1 MGLSLDPAAAAPK
14 MVTAM
19 TSNTL
24 HSRPVFA
31 ATLCSALF
39 AALLLSAATASA
51 QVVQPWTPASADSVT
66 RFVASARVRFQE
78 QASDSIA
85 ARDVQ
90 AYELVAQAARRLLRL
105 LGHANVQQASMI
117 ENTLDSLGADVDVVS
132 DPLQPSI
139 VFVMVRNPHRPASGA
154 VGYLMWYRG
163 KDLRM
168 QGISFPAGIK
178 PRLRAWYTGRPSAP
192 YGAMVVYTRRTSPV
206 RFGFKFLRMSPD
218 GHVWNLVQYEGHG
231 PELGEPGDV
240 AFADLNNDGQP
251 ELVEYQKAEGDSFL
265 VLERGTPQLLMERIY
280 TERPEGFVAHDA
292 RLLPGPVATLR
303 LFALTLMANDRE
315 STARLLAD
323 PRMLDDA
330 YATGWGRSRMKGAW
344 TVEYGEEGQPWP
356 EWLALRVQG
365 DGGFRRW
372 IFHFPIRDGRWV
384 IRDWKP
390 VVVDRTSTPAGG
402 SR

>member
-1 MGLSLDPAAAAPK
+1 

-19 TSNTL
+19 TSSSFHPRLSFPAVCLT
-24 HSRPVFA
+24 
-31 ATLCSALF
+31 ALF
-39 AALLLSAATASA
+39 AALLLATAPASA

-66 RFVASARVRFQE
+66 RFVASAKVRFQE
-78 QASDSIA
+78 QASDSITG
-85 ARDVQ
+85 RDVQ

-105 LGHANVQQASMI
+105 VGRANVQQASMI
-117 ENTLDSLGADVDVVS
+117 ETTLDSLGADVDVTS

-139 VFVMVRNPHRPASGA
+139 VFVMVRNPYRPASGA

-163 KDLRM
+163 NDLRM

-178 PRLRAWYTGRPSAP
+178 PRLRAWYTGRTSGP
-192 YGAMVVYTRRTSPV
+192 YGAMVVYTRKTSPAQ
-206 RFGFKFLRMSPD
+206 FGFKFLRMSPD
-218 GHVWNLVQYEGHG
+218 GYVWNLVQYEGNG

-240 AFADLNNDGQP
+240 AFADVNNDGQP
-251 ELVEYQKAEGDSFL
+251 ELIEYRKTEVDSFL
-265 VLERGTPQLLMERIY
+265 VLERGTPPLLMERIY

-330 YATGWGRSRMKGAW
+330 YATGWGRSRIRGAW
-344 TVEYGEEGQPWP
+344 IVEYGEEGQPWP
-356 EWLALRVQG
+356 EWLALKVQG

-372 IFHFPIRDGRWV
+372 IFHFTIRDGRWV

-390 VVVDRTSTPAGG
+390 VVVERTSTPAGG